1 MCGRK
6 TLTMSKKAIIEE
18 LMVDEWQ
25 VEDYAPSYNIAPTQ
39 NSLVLIQEKGSK
51 IVRSMKWGLIPAWSK
66 SELYGSK
73 MINARIETVTTKPS
87 FKNLIPQ
94 YRCIVLSDGYYE
106 WKRSGGRKV
115 PFFIQ
120 KEDGGVMLFAGL
132 WTTWSMSSKKIFT
145 YTILTTK
152 AQESISAIH
161 DRMPALIDK
170 SKAELWINPDNEFSE
185 VEQELT
191 DTNEMLNYYQV
202 SDFVN
207 KPNNN
212 SVACISPFKAPT
224 DLNLF
229 DDNK

>member
-25 VEDYAPSYNIAPTQ
+25 VEDYEPSYNIAPTQ
-39 NSLVLIQEKGSK
+39 NSLVLVQEKGSK

-66 SELYGSK
+66 NELYGSK
-73 MINARIETVTTKPS
+73 MINARLETVTTKPS
-87 FKNLIPQ
+87 FKNLIPKN
-94 YRCIVLSDGYYE
+94 RCIVLSDGYYE
-106 WKRSGGRKV
+106 WKQSGGIKV

-120 KEDGGVMLFAGL
+120 KKDSGLMLFAGL
-132 WTTWSMSSKKIFT
+132 WTSWSMSSKRIFT

-152 AQESISAIH
+152 AQKSISAIH
-161 DRMPALIDK
+161 DRMPVLFDK
-170 SKAELWINPDNEFSE
+170 SKAEMWINLDNKFSE

-191 DTNEMLNYYQV
+191 KTKEVLNYYQV

>member
-6 TLTMSKKAIIEE
+6 TLTMSKEAIIEE
-18 LMVDEWQ
+18 LMVDEWK
-25 VEDYAPSYNIAPTQ
+25 VEDYTPSYNIAPTQ
-39 NSLVLIQEKGSK
+39 NSLVLVQEKGSK

-73 MINARIETVTTKPS
+73 MINARTETVTTKPS
-87 FKNLIPQ
+87 FKSLIPK

-106 WKRSGGRKV
+106 WKQIGGRKV

-120 KEDGGVMLFAGL
+120 KQDGGLMLFAGL
-132 WTTWSMSSKKIFT
+132 WTTWSVSSKRVFT

-152 AQESISAIH
+152 AQGNISAIH
-161 DRMPALIDK
+161 DRMPTLIDK
-170 SKAELWINPDNEFSE
+170 AKAEMWINLDNKFSE
-185 VEQELT
+185 VERELT
-191 DTNEMLNYYQV
+191 DNNGMLNYYQV

-207 KPNNN
+207 KPSNN
-212 SVACISPFKAPT
+212 SIACISPFKAST

-229 DDNK
+229 NDN